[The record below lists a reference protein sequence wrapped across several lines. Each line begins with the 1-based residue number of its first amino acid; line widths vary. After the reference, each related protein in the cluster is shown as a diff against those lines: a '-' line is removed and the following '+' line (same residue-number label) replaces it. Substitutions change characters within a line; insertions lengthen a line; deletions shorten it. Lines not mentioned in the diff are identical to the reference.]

1 MLRVLNHSVLIKMG
15 GRALRVSSLQ
25 AYAHFVPFC
34 ALCFAE
40 LLQNLA
46 KETVTGKYFCLCLH
60 VITVWNKLIGLY
72 NTRSCPDFCRKC
84 GGSLGTAPTSALVW
98 EQLNLP
104 ASLALLQI
112 ILMDIQVSGWHRK
125 WCANLSFAFVKLFLS
140 FIHADTIVV
149 NGGSWKISISSVL
162 FPRVFKV
169 RGL

>member
-1 MLRVLNHSVLIKMG
+1 MG

-104 ASLALLQI
+104 ASLPLLQI

-140 FIHADTIVV
+140 FIHADTMVV